1 MQNYML
7 FFSLY
12 HILMK
17 KKKTVVYKK
26 DLPKIA
32 TICEII
38 KVKSPKTYRA
48 HLQYL
53 IKEGYIIEEEEKY
66 VLPNKED
73 IFFMIPLE
81 TLYFLTDTLTE
92 QVIKIYI
99 YLGQKDKFKKGY
111 EFTVVELASHIG
123 IKLNGNQRGY
133 DIINNALLC
142 LKKLELIDFVEYYE
156 NEKPKKK
163 LTKFSLHRPTI

>member
-1 MQNYML
+1 MIKIKKNIEKRFPATTEATSATTFLNDKKIDAELYA
-7 FFSLY
+7 FFQSLSY
-12 HILMK
+12 PNEE
-17 KKKTVVYKK
+17 KKTVVYKK

-99 YLGQKDKFKKGY
+99 YLG
-111 EFTVVELASHIG
+111 
-123 IKLNGNQRGY
+123 
-133 DIINNALLC
+133 
-142 LKKLELIDFVEYYE
+142 
-156 NEKPKKK
+156 
-163 LTKFSLHRPTI
+163 